1 MARTAKRYK
10 KNTEKKVLGIPVCM
24 AAIYVRLSVDSDEK
38 KSESIETQVT
48 LIKEFIQKH
57 NENPNREYE
66 IAVYDIY
73 SDLGKTGTN
82 FDRPGFER
90 MMNDVR
96 AGKINCILVKDFS
109 RFGRNYIETGN
120 YLEKILPFMKVRF
133 VSVCD
138 NYDSYALGA
147 KNQELS
153 MNIKNLVNDA
163 YAKDISAKEDQIE
176 NTKAELEEAKAVEK
190 EQYASMKLRIQYMY
204 ENSSGNGYMAM
215 LFSSKS
221 ISELISR
228 AEYIQKISDF
238 DRDLMQEYED
248 TVDQVKEKE
257 TQVQEE
263 QAAIVELQQQSS
275 DQQEAIQELYA
286 AAYQELRT
294 YSAELDD
301 AKSSESALVDEIN
314 SKADAINDLIRQAKE
329 EEIAAQKKAEEE
341 AAAAAAAQQAA
352 AEAEAEAARKQA
364 AEAARVAAAEAAN
377 AAAKA
382 DTDTSSSSGS
392 SSSDS
397 SASSTTTGSPSAS
410 DTSSSSSSGTYLG
423 RFKLTGY
430 CSCSICTGQWSGGS
444 TASGTTPTAGR
455 TIAMGGA
462 NYQQTVDISV
472 FSEIL

>member
-1 MARTAKRYK
+1 MKKKKLFSLVLATVLTAA
-10 KNTEKKVLGIPVCM
+10 TVLPCYG
-24 AAIYVRLSVDSDEK
+24 ASTK
-38 KSESIETQVT
+38 
-48 LIKEFIQKH
+48 
-57 NENPNREYE
+57 
-66 IAVYDIY
+66 
-73 SDLGKTGTN
+73 
-82 FDRPGFER
+82 
-90 MMNDVR
+90 
-96 AGKINCILVKDFS
+96 
-109 RFGRNYIETGN
+109 
-120 YLEKILPFMKVRF
+120 EKISNAQAEQAAAQSQL
-133 VSVCD
+133 
-138 NYDSYALGA
+138 DSIQSRIDELNSKKGQSEEYLSEL
-147 KNQELS
+147 NQQLDDLQNRLQELQDQYDAKQ
-153 MNIKNLVNDA
+153 NELVQIQADLEDA
-163 YAKDISAKEDQIE
+163 KAKEE
-176 NTKAELEEAKAVEK
+176 
-190 EQYASMKLRIQYMY
+190 EQYEAMKLRIQYMY
-204 ENSSGNGYMAM
+204 ENSSGNGYMTM

-286 AAYQELRT
+286 AAYQELRN

-341 AAAAAAAQQAA
+341 AAAAAAAQQAS
-352 AEAEAEAARKQA
+352 AEAEAEAAEE
-364 AEAARVAAAEAAN
+364 AEAARIAAAEAAN

-382 DTDTSSSSGS
+382 DTDTDSSSSSSSGS
-392 SSSDS
+392 ST
-397 SASSTTTGSPSAS
+397 SSTTTESPSAA
-410 DTSSSSSSGTYLG
+410 DTSSSSSNGTYLG

-455 TIAMGGA
+455 TIAMGGVPFGTKLMINGQIYTVEDRGTA
-462 NYQQTVDISV
+462 YGHVDVFFGSHSEAIAFGVQYADVYQVN
-472 FSEIL
+472 

>member
-1 MARTAKRYK
+1 MKKKKFFSLVLATVLTAA
-10 KNTEKKVLGIPVCM
+10 TVLPCYG
-24 AAIYVRLSVDSDEK
+24 ASTK
-38 KSESIETQVT
+38 
-48 LIKEFIQKH
+48 
-57 NENPNREYE
+57 
-66 IAVYDIY
+66 
-73 SDLGKTGTN
+73 
-82 FDRPGFER
+82 
-90 MMNDVR
+90 
-96 AGKINCILVKDFS
+96 
-109 RFGRNYIETGN
+109 
-120 YLEKILPFMKVRF
+120 EKISNAQAEQAAAQSQL
-133 VSVCD
+133 
-138 NYDSYALGA
+138 DSIQSRIDELNSKKGQSEEYLSEL
-147 KNQELS
+147 NQQLDDLQNRLQELQDQYDAKQ
-153 MNIKNLVNDA
+153 NELVQIQADLEDA
-163 YAKDISAKEDQIE
+163 KAKEE
-176 NTKAELEEAKAVEK
+176 
-190 EQYASMKLRIQYMY
+190 EQYEAMKLRIQYMY

-352 AEAEAEAARKQA
+352 AEA
-364 AEAARVAAAEAAN
+364 AN

-397 SASSTTTGSPSAS
+397 SASSTTTESPSAS

-455 TIAMGGA
+455 TIAMGGVPFGTKLMINGQVYTVEDRGTA
-462 NYQQTVDISV
+462 YGHVDIFCSSH
-472 FSEIL
+472 SEALSFGVQYADVYQLS

>member
-1 MARTAKRYK
+1 MKKKKLFSLVLATVLTAA
-10 KNTEKKVLGIPVCM
+10 TVLPCYG
-24 AAIYVRLSVDSDEK
+24 ASTK
-38 KSESIETQVT
+38 
-48 LIKEFIQKH
+48 
-57 NENPNREYE
+57 
-66 IAVYDIY
+66 
-73 SDLGKTGTN
+73 
-82 FDRPGFER
+82 
-90 MMNDVR
+90 
-96 AGKINCILVKDFS
+96 
-109 RFGRNYIETGN
+109 
-120 YLEKILPFMKVRF
+120 EKISNAQAEQAAAQSQL
-133 VSVCD
+133 
-138 NYDSYALGA
+138 DSIQSRIDELNSKKGQSEEYLSEL
-147 KNQELS
+147 NQQLDDLQNRLQELQDQYDAKQ
-153 MNIKNLVNDA
+153 NELVQIQADLEDA
-163 YAKDISAKEDQIE
+163 KAKEE
-176 NTKAELEEAKAVEK
+176 
-190 EQYASMKLRIQYMY
+190 EQYEAMKLRIQYMY

-248 TVDQVKEKE
+248 TVNQVKEKE

-341 AAAAAAAQQAA
+341 AAAAAQQAA
-352 AEAEAEAARKQA
+352 AEAEAEAARKQ
-364 AEAARVAAAEAAN
+364 
-377 AAAKA
+377 AAKA

-397 SASSTTTGSPSAS
+397 SASSTTTESPSAS

-455 TIAMGGA
+455 TIAMGGVPFGTKLMINGQVYTVEDRGTA
-462 NYQQTVDISV
+462 YGHVDIFCSSH
-472 FSEIL
+472 SEALSFGVQYADVYQLS

>member
-1 MARTAKRYK
+1 MKKKKLFSLVLATVLTAA
-10 KNTEKKVLGIPVCM
+10 TVLPCYG
-24 AAIYVRLSVDSDEK
+24 ASTK
-38 KSESIETQVT
+38 
-48 LIKEFIQKH
+48 
-57 NENPNREYE
+57 
-66 IAVYDIY
+66 
-73 SDLGKTGTN
+73 
-82 FDRPGFER
+82 
-90 MMNDVR
+90 
-96 AGKINCILVKDFS
+96 
-109 RFGRNYIETGN
+109 
-120 YLEKILPFMKVRF
+120 EKISNAQAEQAAAQSQFDSIQSRIDELNSKKGQSEEYLSELNQQLDDLQNRLQGLQ
-133 VSVCD
+133 D
-138 NYDSYALGA
+138 QYDA
-147 KNQELS
+147 KQNELVQ
-153 MNIKNLVNDA
+153 IQADLEDA
-163 YAKDISAKEDQIE
+163 KAKEE
-176 NTKAELEEAKAVEK
+176 
-190 EQYASMKLRIQYMY
+190 EQYEAMKLRIQYMY

-382 DTDTSSSSGS
+382 DTDTGSSSGS

-397 SASSTTTGSPSAS
+397 SASSTTTESPSAS

-455 TIAMGGA
+455 TIAMGGVPFGTKLMINGQVYTVEDRGTA
-462 NYQQTVDISV
+462 YGHVDIFCSSH
-472 FSEIL
+472 SEALSFGVQYADVYQLS

>member
-1 MARTAKRYK
+1 MKKKKLFSLVLATVLTAA
-10 KNTEKKVLGIPVCM
+10 TVLPCYG
-24 AAIYVRLSVDSDEK
+24 ASTK
-38 KSESIETQVT
+38 
-48 LIKEFIQKH
+48 
-57 NENPNREYE
+57 
-66 IAVYDIY
+66 
-73 SDLGKTGTN
+73 
-82 FDRPGFER
+82 
-90 MMNDVR
+90 
-96 AGKINCILVKDFS
+96 
-109 RFGRNYIETGN
+109 
-120 YLEKILPFMKVRF
+120 EKISNAQAEQAAAQSQL
-133 VSVCD
+133 
-138 NYDSYALGA
+138 DSIQSRIDELNSKKGQSEEYLSEL
-147 KNQELS
+147 NQQLDDLQNRLQELQDQYDAKQ
-153 MNIKNLVNDA
+153 NELVQIQADLEDA
-163 YAKDISAKEDQIE
+163 KAKEE
-176 NTKAELEEAKAVEK
+176 
-190 EQYASMKLRIQYMY
+190 EQYEAMKLRIQYMY

-341 AAAAAAAQQAA
+341 AAAAQQAA
-352 AEAEAEAARKQA
+352 E

-455 TIAMGGA
+455 TIAMGGVPFGTKLMINGQVYTVEDRGTA
-462 NYQQTVDISV
+462 YGHVDIFCSSH
-472 FSEIL
+472 SEALSFGVQYADVYQLS

>member
-1 MARTAKRYK
+1 MKKKKLFSLVLATVLTAA
-10 KNTEKKVLGIPVCM
+10 TVLPCYG
-24 AAIYVRLSVDSDEK
+24 ASTK
-38 KSESIETQVT
+38 
-48 LIKEFIQKH
+48 
-57 NENPNREYE
+57 
-66 IAVYDIY
+66 
-73 SDLGKTGTN
+73 
-82 FDRPGFER
+82 
-90 MMNDVR
+90 
-96 AGKINCILVKDFS
+96 
-109 RFGRNYIETGN
+109 
-120 YLEKILPFMKVRF
+120 EKISNAQAEQAAAQSQL
-133 VSVCD
+133 
-138 NYDSYALGA
+138 DSIQSRIDELNSKKGQSEEYLSEL
-147 KNQELS
+147 NQQLDDLQNRLQELQDQYDAKQ
-153 MNIKNLVNDA
+153 NELVQIQADLEDA
-163 YAKDISAKEDQIE
+163 KAKEE
-176 NTKAELEEAKAVEK
+176 
-190 EQYASMKLRIQYMY
+190 EQYEAMKLRIQYMY

-341 AAAAAAAQQAA
+341 AAAAAAAAAAQQAA

-397 SASSTTTGSPSAS
+397 SASSTTTESPSAS

-455 TIAMGGA
+455 TIAMGGVPFGTKLMINGQVYTVEDRGTA
-462 NYQQTVDISV
+462 YGHVDIFCSSH
-472 FSEIL
+472 SEALSFGVQYADVYQLS